1 MSVRA
6 FFFFALFA
14 GVVGFATGCSVD
26 PSLEPDPE
34 DAPHSHPFDLNVK
47 PGLPP
52 MPIPANN
59 SLTVEGVALGRKLF
73 YDPILSG
80 DNTMSC
86 GTCHKQSFAF
96 TDSTLQLSTGI
107 DGLVGTRN
115 TMPLFNLGWQKKFFW
130 DGGAAS
136 LEDQAIAPIENPVEM
151 HESLVNCIAELQ
163 AHAEYPALFEQAF
176 GSSTITTPMLMK
188 AIAQFE
194 RTMVSDNS
202 KYDQYLRGQS
212 QLTSQELNGLSLY
225 VDEGKGDCVHCH
237 TLGSTFSDF
246 EFRNNGLDSIPV
258 DEGRYLITLNDLD
271 KGKFKTP
278 SLRNVEVTAPYM
290 HDGRFST
297 LEEVLHH
304 YNSDFHVTTLT
315 DPVLQVMPKN
325 RMSQQEMDDVIAFL
339 KTLTDHDFLT
349 NPAFAKP

>member
-6 FFFFALFA
+6 FIQFAFVAAL
-14 GVVGFATGCSVD
+14 VVSATGCRVD

-34 DAPHSHPFDLNVK
+34 SQPHTHPFDLNVK

-59 SLTVEGVALGRKLF
+59 PMTVEGVALGRKLF
-73 YDPILSG
+73 FDPILSG

-86 GTCHKQSFAF
+86 ASCHKQSFAF
-96 TDSTLQLSTGI
+96 TDSALQFSTGI

-115 TMPLFNLGWQKKFFW
+115 AMPLVNLGWQKKFFW

-136 LEDQAIAPIENPVEM
+136 LEDQAIAPIENPIEM
-151 HESLVNCIAELQ
+151 HESLANCIAELQ
-163 AHAEYPALFEQAF
+163 AHAEYPALFEAAF

-194 RTMVSDNS
+194 RTLVSDNS
-202 KYDQYLRGQS
+202 KYDQYLRGEA
-212 QLTSQELNGLSLY
+212 QLTPQELNGLNLY
-225 VDEGKGDCVHCH
+225 VTEGKGDCVHCH

-246 EFRNNGLDSIPV
+246 EFRNNGLDSVPV

-290 HDGRFST
+290 HDGRFQT
-297 LEEVLHH
+297 LEQVLNH
-304 YNSDFHVTTLT
+304 YNSEFHVNVLT
-315 DPVLQVMPKN
+315 DPALQVQTKH
-325 RMSQQEMDDVIAFL
+325 RMTQQEMQDIVAFL

-349 NPAFAKP
+349 NPAFSKP